1 MIRRLAVALALTLA
15 CATCKRETP
24 KPSAPVAGPTVRA
37 TVITLRTT
45 IEPGKR
51 SLLHTIVVAGDRAR
65 STAEHDTWR
74 LFDTK
79 AKTVTIVDEI
89 DRTIRTETLDSI
101 EKKREAAMKGGL
113 PAGYPAVT
121 IQITDERRPILGVTA
136 RKSVIESGAYRRE
149 LWLGEHAAIPERL
162 FAMMQSAE
170 VPSSPL
176 APMLRR
182 VDEVL
187 REVKGFPLVDHS
199 EVPYGDK
206 KLVVDRSVLS
216 VTQHDV
222 PQTMLAIPA
231 QYRDVTPKTK

>member
-1 MIRRLAVALALTLA
+1 MIRRLAAALALTLA
-15 CATCKRETP
+15 CAACNRETA
-24 KPSAPVAGPTVRA
+24 KSSAPAAGPTVRA

-79 AKTVTIVDEI
+79 ARTVTIVDEI
-89 DRTIRTETLDSI
+89 DRTIRTEALESI
-101 EKKREAAMKGGL
+101 EKKREAAMKSEL

-121 IQITDERRPILGVTA
+121 IHITDERRPILGVTA
-136 RKSVIESGAYRRE
+136 RKSVIESGGYRRE
-149 LWLGEHAAIPERL
+149 LWLGEHAAIPEGL

-176 APMLRR
+176 APMMRR

-206 KLVVDRSVLS
+206 KIVVDRSVLS
-216 VTQHDV
+216 VTQRDV

-231 QYRDVTPKTK
+231 QYRDVSR